1 MYVWRRH
8 GSSYV
13 VWKLFEIVAPGGV
26 YYAIY
31 GPVYIRSVFST
42 IPDSSSNPDFF
53 LDFIIFS
60 TEFLLFSLCKAIC
73 FLLFRGNTMV
83 WQQFT
88 NFWVVRSF
96 DSAYLCISMEL
107 DRPMLPYGYYTQ
119 KYLLKL
125 INTWFG
131 FEFPENNFQGFWI
144 QKSTISVQ

>member
-8 GSSYV
+8 GSSYA

-88 NFWVVRSF
+88 NFWVEKLWFSILVHFNGTRLTNVTLWLLYSKISF
-96 DSAYLCISMEL
+96 EAHQYMI
-107 DRPMLPYGYYTQ
+107 
-119 KYLLKL
+119 
-125 INTWFG
+125 WFRV
-131 FEFPENNFQGFWI
+131 PR
-144 QKSTISVQ
+144 K